1 MILSKNIKNFKK
13 DEKIIVYEVCDDEIL
28 KK

>member
-1 MILSKNIKNFKK
+1 MIFLKNIKNFKK

>member
-1 MILSKNIKNFKK
+1 MNFQKNIKNFKK

>member
-1 MILSKNIKNFKK
+1 MIFQKNIKNFKK